1 MNLVPSDGFSDAEL
15 AETFTAGYEGYEVP
29 MQIDEKLLRMMA
41 DLYDFDLARSRVALE
56 GGERIGLANLGVR
69 GERGW
74 IGGVGVVPAARRRGV
89 GRALMEALL
98 EVGPPVIGLEVMER
112 NESARRLYESL
123 GFEHV
128 RMLEVWSLPEVPAV
142 EAVRVEPS
150 PLGQDDLPW
159 QREDGSLG
167 AGYERFELDGGAILV
182 RAGSVLQLAA
192 PDEDTAAGL
201 LSRGTALSYV
211 NVPEGDVASGA
222 LARLGGTLRVRQ
234 HEMRYQA

>member
-1 MNLVPSDGFSDAEL
+1 M
-15 AETFTAGYEGYEVP
+15 T
-29 MQIDEKLLRMMA
+29 IDESLMQLMA

-56 GGERIGLANLGVR
+56 GDERIGLANLGVR
-69 GERGW
+69 GARGW

-98 EVGPPVIGLEVMER
+98 EAGPPVIGLEVMER
-112 NESARRLYESL
+112 NEPARKLYESL

-142 EAVRVEPS
+142 EAERVEPA

-159 QREDGSLG
+159 QREDESLG
-167 AGYERFELDGGAILV
+167 TDYERLEIDGGAILL
-182 RAGSVLQLAA
+182 RSGSVLQLAA
-192 PDEDTAAGL
+192 PDEDTAAKL
-201 LSRGTALSYV
+201 LSRGTALGYV

-222 LARLGGTLRVRQ
+222 LARLGGTLRLRQ